1 MRWVKPAGR
10 NLVSDRFASHT
21 CGTSVKSRSKSF
33 PLARALRLGP
43 AGACKRPTPL
53 VELTRLNPIRR
64 MANAFA
70 HLTEVPLE
78 KEVEKG
84 ADDRNGSYA
93 ANVFPARGNRGFDDV
108 GSELEG
114 QSFNEPAT
122 EAKPDKPIQY
132 SDAGEQARSKQ
143 PP

>member
-1 MRWVKPAGR
+1 
-10 NLVSDRFASHT
+10 
-21 CGTSVKSRSKSF
+21 
-33 PLARALRLGP
+33 
-43 AGACKRPTPL
+43 
-53 VELTRLNPIRR
+53 

-132 SDAGEQARSKQ
+132 SDAGEQARSSTATMSAMAVITMRQ
-143 PP
+143 QSDESRF